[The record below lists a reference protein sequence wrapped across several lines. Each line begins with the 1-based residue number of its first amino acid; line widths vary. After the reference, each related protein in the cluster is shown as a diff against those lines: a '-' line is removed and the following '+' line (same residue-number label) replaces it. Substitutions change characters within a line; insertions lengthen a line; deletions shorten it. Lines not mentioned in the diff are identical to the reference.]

1 MQGLRPEESCC
12 SLRWLVHSPRA
23 IGSRSQVPWLSE
35 AAYAPK
41 KVCAVACTCHS
52 LVAAATSRVTT
63 VDSCP
68 PPLTLTQAFAV
79 ASRLAI
85 LLWDHKLPLWLVPLL
100 PLMPSH
106 VPLCGHRLQFC
117 LALCLWHS
125 RRQCPA
131 ACEHTRVSMTMISC
145 QPRLFPGLSQLFHSS
160 FLRLSSHQSTPVPSL
175 GCNP

>member
-1 MQGLRPEESCC
+1 M
-12 SLRWLVHSPRA
+12 HSPRA

-106 VPLCGHRLQFC
+106 VPSCGHRLQFC

-160 FLRLSSHQSTPVPSL
+160 FLRLSSHQSTPAPSL

>member
-1 MQGLRPEESCC
+1 MDRALPQGNWPSVSGPL
-12 SLRWLVHSPRA
+12 
-23 IGSRSQVPWLSE
+23 LSE

-41 KVCAVACTCHS
+41 KVCTVACTCHS
-52 LVAAATSRVTT
+52 LVAAATLRVAT

-79 ASRLAI
+79 ANWLAI
-85 LLWDHKLPLWLVPLL
+85 LLWDHKLLLWLVPLL
-100 PLMPSH
+100 PLMPSLVACQH

-131 ACEHTRVSMTMISC
+131 ACEHKGFYDNDLLSAQAFPWTLSAVS
-145 QPRLFPGLSQLFHSS
+145 
-160 FLRLSSHQSTPVPSL
+160 
-175 GCNP
+175 